1 MYMYLKF
8 ETPHSVNPLQSL
20 RQGSLTKELGNYSE
34 ILHLCP
40 SCLCP
45 KEDF

>member
-20 RQGSLTKELGNYSE
+20 RQGSLTKELVNYSE